1 MLNGREGLKKELEI
15 KSIAASGFGTYN
27 HTRLD
32 GAFRISK
39 GTDVEADGIEITKG
53 VWMETVQGGN
63 SAEALGVTQ
72 IQVDHKVVVSEM

>member
-1 MLNGREGLKKELEI
+1 MLNGRDGLKKELEI

-27 HTRLD
+27 HTRLG

-53 VWMETVQGGN
+53 VWMESAQERN
-63 SAEALGVTQ
+63 SAEALRVAQ
-72 IQVDHKVVVSEM
+72 IQVNHKVVVSEI